1 MASNLGGFFEALSVE
16 IEGKR
21 RKALHQRLYD
31 ELRDAVLSGR
41 LVKGSRIPSSR
52 VFADTIGISRNTV
65 NVAVQRLCAE
75 GFLVA
80 RHGSGTFVTD
90 AVAATRSRRSTAP
103 TEPLRRADLPI
114 APRRVANLA
123 YASAALDNLRHMY
136 DSDPRPFRIA
146 VPELSDFPWV
156 AWRRIVSRA
165 LRRIPQRAHGAGD
178 PAGLHQLR
186 AVVAE
191 YLGAHRG
198 ISCGPEQVVITAGSQ
213 QAIDLVVRVTTSPG
227 DLVWME
233 DPGYIGATGSF
244 RCAGLRLRSM
254 PVDEDGLR
262 LPSRSVGKAPR
273 LIYCTPSSQMPL
285 GVPLAYAR
293 REALVSFA
301 EEASSWILEDD
312 YDGEYRYD
320 TRPLPTLFGL
330 SRSAR
335 VIYMG
340 TFSKTMFPGLRIGYL
355 VLPHTLVE
363 PIVAM
368 KFVSSWQSA
377 TLEQYSLADFIDTGE
392 FARHVRRCRKLYAAR
407 AEEIY
412 VAGQKWL
419 PPSHRLLRPRS
430 GLSAILAAPA
440 DEDHEH
446 VIQSARAAGIELSPL
461 SMFAVGRAVQP
472 GYVLGFAAFDARAI
486 RKAMPVLGG
495 ILAASRSGRGDRE
508 IARVEPVQAAAR
520 GRERR

>member
-1 MASNLGGFFEALSVE
+1 MASSLGDLFEALSIE

-21 RKALHQRLYD
+21 GETLHQRLYG
-31 ELRDAVLSGR
+31 ELRGAMLAGR
-41 LVKGSRIPSSR
+41 LAQGSRIPSSR
-52 VFADTIGISRNTV
+52 VFAETLGISRNTV
-65 NVAVQRLCAE
+65 NVAIQRLCAE

-90 AVAATRSRRSTAP
+90 VVAASRVRMPTAP
-103 TEPLRRADLPI
+103 VETVHRTDLSMP
-114 APRRVANLA
+114 AWRVANLA
-123 YASAALDNLRHMY
+123 HASAAVENLRYMHE
-136 DSDPRPFRIA
+136 SEPRPFRIA
-146 VPELSDFPWV
+146 IPALTDFPWV
-156 AWRRIVSRA
+156 TWRRIVSRA
-165 LRRIPQRAHGAGD
+165 MRRIPMHAHGAGD
-178 PAGLHQLR
+178 PAGLRQLR
-186 AVVAE
+186 EAVAE
-191 YLGAHRG
+191 YLGAYRG
-198 ISCGPEQVVITAGSQ
+198 ISCAPEQVVITAGSQ

-227 DLVWME
+227 DVVWME

-262 LPSRSVGKAPR
+262 LPSRSVGKNPR

-301 EEASSWILEDD
+301 ENASSWILEDD

-355 VLPHTLVE
+355 VLPHALVE

-377 TLEQYSLADFIDTGE
+377 TLEQQSLADFIESGE
-392 FARHVRRCRKLYAAR
+392 FARHVRRCRKLYSAR

-412 VAGQKWL
+412 VAAQRWL
-419 PPSHRLLRPRS
+419 PPSHQLLRPRS
-430 GLSAILAAPA
+430 GLSAILAAPD

-446 VIQSARAAGIELSPL
+446 VIQSARASGIELSPI
-461 SMFAVGRAVQP
+461 SMFAVGKAVQP
-472 GYVLGFAAFDARAI
+472 GYVLGFAAFDAGAI
-486 RKAMPVLGG
+486 RKSMQLLGG
-495 ILAASRSGRGDRE
+495 ILAASRNDR
-508 IARVEPVQAAAR
+508 AS
-520 GRERR
+520 